1 MNFNLLVKSLEPFS
15 YFFLGKIMNIAMSP
29 ELHSPTVTDMNT
41 LNIYNK
47 KMKKDVFICMPNISP
62 DELVEGIKFSLLLSY

>member
-1 MNFNLLVKSLEPFS
+1 
-15 YFFLGKIMNIAMSP
+15 MNIAMSP

-47 KMKKDVFICMPNISP
+47 KIKKDVLMCMPNISP
-62 DELVEGIKFSLLLSY
+62 DELVDE